1 MAATISCNQ
10 LSNSIS
16 ETFNPDSSKVAKN
29 EPVEKKDSW
38 SVTMDTVIESHSV
51 SVKINGAGS
60 GDVSVTLNSKAE
72 AGFLKDAATLSAA
85 EQALQSLPAFAGK
98 TVYLYQHLHFFSD
111 GRILATVQNPENPEY
126 VDSYVYQKGRWSEPS
141 PVQLSVRD
149 NVKKSL
155 ISLDDVKFASVAD
168 IYKNYTEKA
177 AGVQGSPAL
186 THIYLF
192 ILNNRPEWYPQRVN
206 GSRERYRISF
216 KRDGSLDRFYRE

>member
-1 MAATISCNQ
+1 MAATSCNQ

-16 ETFNPDSSKVAKN
+16 ETFNPDSSRTVKN
-29 EPVEKKDSW
+29 EPAAKQDDW
-38 SVTMDTVIESHSV
+38 SVTRDTVIESHSV
-51 SVKINGAGS
+51 SVQINGAGS
-60 GDVSVTLNSKAE
+60 DVSVTLNSNTE

-85 EQALQSLPAFAGK
+85 EQALRSLPAFAGK

-126 VDSYVYQKGRWSEPS
+126 VDSYVYQKGRWSEPA

-149 NVKKSL
+149 NIKKSL
-155 ISLDDVKFASVAD
+155 IRLDDVKFASVAE

-177 AGVQGSPAL
+177 AGVQGSGAL

-192 ILNNRPEWYPQRVN
+192 ILNNRPEWYPQQVS